1 LLKRIM
7 AIFAALTITL
17 SGALALR
24 PAPAAASW
32 NDCPVNRMCVWMNT
46 NYWGAMAIYYGPT
59 DVCIESPQP
68 NGTSSLRNRRYYVD
82 IYDSPGCLG
91 NNIFVWPEDSISP
104 IPAPLHDRVR
114 SYRLH

>member
-1 LLKRIM
+1 MLRRL
-7 AIFAALTITL
+7 AAVAAVLIITL
-17 SGALALR
+17 SGSLAVR

-46 NYWGAMAIYYGPT
+46 NYWGQMAIYYGPT
-59 DVCIESPQP
+59 GVCIESPQP

-82 IYDSPGCLG
+82 IYELPGCQGDSLF
-91 NNIFVWPEDSISP
+91 IWPDESWSP

-114 SYRLH
+114 SYWLY